1 MLLTCIFAFTDFP
14 AAVFCTSASHYCAKD
29 YCIPIPPEK
38 TKKLHFLWSF
48 SVHIKLNF
56 SLVLCN
62 TRSVHLGK
70 SSGKLPEKLK
80 SKLTLRYTA
89 AKLHEKGVLLEVD
102 GLPTTQFRNVQFE
115 ISPTDHNGV
124 FTICGKFMGV
134 ELEKVEIDIQVS
146 Q

>member
-1 MLLTCIFAFTDFP
+1 MG
-14 AAVFCTSASHYCAKD
+14 
-29 YCIPIPPEK
+29 
-38 TKKLHFLWSF
+38 
-48 SVHIKLNF
+48 
-56 SLVLCN
+56 LCN
-62 TRSVHLGK
+62 TRSVHIGK

>member
-1 MLLTCIFAFTDFP
+1 M
-14 AAVFCTSASHYCAKD
+14 
-29 YCIPIPPEK
+29 
-38 TKKLHFLWSF
+38 
-48 SVHIKLNF
+48 
-56 SLVLCN
+56 VLCH
-62 TRSVHLGK
+62 TRSVHISK

>member
-1 MLLTCIFAFTDFP
+1 LG
-14 AAVFCTSASHYCAKD
+14 
-29 YCIPIPPEK
+29 
-38 TKKLHFLWSF
+38 
-48 SVHIKLNF
+48 
-56 SLVLCN
+56 LCN
-62 TRSVHLGK
+62 TRSVHIGK
-70 SSGKLPEKLK
+70 SSRKLPEKLK

>member
-1 MLLTCIFAFTDFP
+1 M
-14 AAVFCTSASHYCAKD
+14 
-29 YCIPIPPEK
+29 
-38 TKKLHFLWSF
+38 
-48 SVHIKLNF
+48 
-56 SLVLCN
+56 VLCN
-62 TRSVHLGK
+62 TRSVHICK